1 MSKKFSPILI
11 AAALIL
17 VVAILVLPGNATASQ
32 LLGITITPTPI
43 TPTATTPVTPTATTP
58 VTPTATTPVTEE
70 PATDTPTPTVTEDS
84 SATPTPTSEVQPPTS
99 TAKPKATELVLLP
112 ETGEYPIDPQ
122 QGLQWI
128 FAIALLLLIGG
139 IFFRAVERTQKQD

>member
-1 MSKKFSPILI
+1 MSKKFSTILI

-17 VVAILVLPGNATASQ
+17 VAALLLLPGSASASQ
-32 LLGITITPTPI
+32 LLGITITPTF
-43 TPTATTPVTPTATTP
+43 TPETPV
-58 VTPTATTPVTEE
+58 ATTPVTEE
-70 PATDTPTPTVTEDS
+70 PATETPTPTATEVPTDTPTPTTE
-84 SATPTPTSEVQPPTS
+84 VKPPTK

-139 IFFRAVERTQKQD
+139 IFLRAVEGSQKQD

>member
-1 MSKKFSPILI
+1 MSKKFSTILI
-11 AAALIL
+11 TAALIL
-17 VVAILVLPGNATASQ
+17 VAALLLLPGSATASQ
-32 LLGITITPTPI
+32 LLGITITPTF
-43 TPTATTPVTPTATTP
+43 TPETPV
-58 VTPTATTPVTEE
+58 ATTPVTEE
-70 PATDTPTPTVTEDS
+70 PATDTPTPTATEVPTD
-84 SATPTPTSEVQPPTS
+84 TPTPTTEVKPPTK

-139 IFFRAVERTQKQD
+139 IFLRAVEGSQKQN

>member
-1 MSKKFSPILI
+1 MSKKFSTILI

-17 VVAILVLPGNATASQ
+17 IAVLLMMPGSATASQ
-32 LLGITITPTPI
+32 LLGITITPTPE
-43 TPTATTPVTPTATTP
+43 TPIPTTPG
-58 VTPTATTPVTEE
+58 TEE
-70 PATDTPTPTVTEDS
+70 PATDTPTPT
-84 SATPTPTSEVQPPTS
+84 ATIVPSETPSPTSTTEVKPPTK

-139 IFFRAVERTQKQD
+139 IFLRAVEGPQKQD

>member
-1 MSKKFSPILI
+1 MSKKFSNILI

-17 VVAILVLPGNATASQ
+17 VAALLLMPGSATASQ
-32 LLGITITPTPI
+32 LLGITITPTFTPETPI
-43 TPTATTPVTPTATTP
+43 PTTPE
-58 VTPTATTPVTEE
+58 TEE
-70 PATDTPTPTVTEDS
+70 PATDTPTPTATEVPTD
-84 SATPTPTSEVQPPTS
+84 TPTPATEVKPPTK

-139 IFFRAVERTQKQD
+139 IFLRAVEGSQKQD

>member
-1 MSKKFSPILI
+1 MSKKFSTILI

-17 VVAILVLPGNATASQ
+17 IAVLLLMPGSATASQ
-32 LLGITITPTPI
+32 LLGITITPTFTPETPI
-43 TPTATTPVTPTATTP
+43 PTTPE
-58 VTPTATTPVTEE
+58 TEE
-70 PATDTPTPTVTEDS
+70 PATDTPTPTATEVPTD
-84 SATPTPTSEVQPPTS
+84 TPTPTTEVKQPTK

-122 QGLQWI
+122 QGFQWI

-139 IFFRAVERTQKQD
+139 IFLRAVEGTQKQD

>member
-1 MSKKFSPILI
+1 MSKKFSTILI

-17 VVAILVLPGNATASQ
+17 VAALLLMPGSATASQ
-32 LLGITITPTPI
+32 LLGITITPAFTPETPI
-43 TPTATTPVTPTATTP
+43 
-58 VTPTATTPVTEE
+58 ATTPVTEE
-70 PATDTPTPTVTEDS
+70 PGTDTPTPSPTATEVPTDTPTPT
-84 SATPTPTSEVQPPTS
+84 AEVKPPTS

-139 IFFRAVERTQKQD
+139 IFLRAVEGSQKQD

>member
-1 MSKKFSPILI
+1 MSKKFSTILI

-17 VVAILVLPGNATASQ
+17 VAALLLLPGSATASQ
-32 LLGITITPTPI
+32 LLGITITPTF
-43 TPTATTPVTPTATTP
+43 TPETPVATTPE
-58 VTPTATTPVTEE
+58 TEE
-70 PATDTPTPTVTEDS
+70 PATDTPTPTATEVPTD
-84 SATPTPTSEVQPPTS
+84 TPTPTTEVKPPTK

-139 IFFRAVERTQKQD
+139 IFLRAVEGSQKQD

>member
-32 LLGITITPTPI
+32 LLGITITPTP
-43 TPTATTPVTPTATTP
+43 VTPTATTP

-70 PATDTPTPTVTEDS
+70 PATDTPTPTVTEDPTD
-84 SATPTPTSEVQPPTS
+84 TPTPTTPTTEVQPPTS

-128 FAIALLLLIGG
+128 FAIALLILIGA
-139 IFFRAVERTQKQD
+139 IFFRSVEASQKQD

>member
-17 VVAILVLPGNATASQ
+17 VVAILVLPGSATASQ
-32 LLGITITPTPI
+32 LLGITITPTF
-43 TPTATTPVTPTATTP
+43 TPETPV
-58 VTPTATTPVTEE
+58 ATTPVTEE
-70 PATDTPTPTVTEDS
+70 PATDTPTPTVTEDPTD
-84 SATPTPTSEVQPPTS
+84 TPTPTTPTTEVQPPTS

-128 FAIALLLLIGG
+128 FAIALLILIGA
-139 IFFRAVERTQKQD
+139 IFFRSVEASQKQD

>member
-43 TPTATTPVTPTATTP
+43 TPTATTP

>member
-1 MSKKFSPILI
+1 MSKKFSTILI

-17 VVAILVLPGNATASQ
+17 MAALLLLPGSATASQ
-32 LLGITITPTPI
+32 LLGITITPTPE
-43 TPTATTPVTPTATTP
+43 TPIP
-58 VTPTATTPVTEE
+58 TTPVTEE
-70 PATDTPTPTVTEDS
+70 PATETPTATEIPPDTPTPTATEVPPD
-84 SATPTPTSEVQPPTS
+84 TPTPTTEGKQPTK

-139 IFFRAVERTQKQD
+139 IFLRAVEGSQKQD

>member
-1 MSKKFSPILI
+1 MSKKFSTILI

-17 VVAILVLPGNATASQ
+17 VAALLLLPGSATASQ
-32 LLGITITPTPI
+32 LLGITITPTFTPETPI
-43 TPTATTPVTPTATTP
+43 PTTPE
-58 VTPTATTPVTEE
+58 TEE
-70 PATDTPTPTVTEDS
+70 PATDTPTPTATEVPTD
-84 SATPTPTSEVQPPTS
+84 TPTPTTEVKPPTK

-128 FAIALLLLIGG
+128 FAIALLILIGA
-139 IFFRAVERTQKQD
+139 IFFRAVEGSQKQD

>member
-1 MSKKFSPILI
+1 MSKKFSTILI

-17 VVAILVLPGNATASQ
+17 IAVLLLMPGSATASQ
-32 LLGITITPTPI
+32 LLGITITPTPE
-43 TPTATTPVTPTATTP
+43 TPIP
-58 VTPTATTPVTEE
+58 TTPVTEE
-70 PATDTPTPTVTEDS
+70 PATETPTPTATEVPTDTPTPTTEVKQ
-84 SATPTPTSEVQPPTS
+84 PTK

-122 QGLQWI
+122 QGFQWI

-139 IFFRAVERTQKQD
+139 IFLRAVEGTQKQD

>member
-1 MSKKFSPILI
+1 MSKKFSTIMI

-17 VVAILVLPGNATASQ
+17 VAALLLMPGSATASQ
-32 LLGITITPTPI
+32 LLGITITPTFTPETPI
-43 TPTATTPVTPTATTP
+43 PTTPE
-58 VTPTATTPVTEE
+58 TEE
-70 PATDTPTPTVTEDS
+70 PATDTPTPTATEVPTD
-84 SATPTPTSEVQPPTS
+84 TPTPTTEVKPPTK

-139 IFFRAVERTQKQD
+139 IFLRAVEGSQKQE

>member
-1 MSKKFSPILI
+1 MSKKFSTILI

-17 VVAILVLPGNATASQ
+17 IAVLLMMPGSATASQ
-32 LLGITITPTPI
+32 LLGITITPTPE
-43 TPTATTPVTPTATTP
+43 TPIPTTPG
-58 VTPTATTPVTEE
+58 TEE
-70 PATDTPTPTVTEDS
+70 PATDTPTPT
-84 SATPTPTSEVQPPTS
+84 ATIVPSETPSPTPTTEVKPPTK

-139 IFFRAVERTQKQD
+139 IFLRAVEGPQKQD

>member
-1 MSKKFSPILI
+1 MSKKFSTILI

-17 VVAILVLPGNATASQ
+17 VAALLLLPGSATASQ
-32 LLGITITPTPI
+32 LLGITITPTFTPETPI
-43 TPTATTPVTPTATTP
+43 PTTPE
-58 VTPTATTPVTEE
+58 TEE
-70 PATDTPTPTVTEDS
+70 PATDTPTPTATEVPTD
-84 SATPTPTSEVQPPTS
+84 TPTPTTEVKPPTK

-139 IFFRAVERTQKQD
+139 IFLRAVEGSQKQD

>member
-1 MSKKFSPILI
+1 MSKKFSTIMI

-17 VVAILVLPGNATASQ
+17 VAALLLMPGSATASQ
-32 LLGITITPTPI
+32 LLGITITPTPE
-43 TPTATTPVTPTATTP
+43 TPIP
-58 VTPTATTPVTEE
+58 TTPVTEE
-70 PATDTPTPTVTEDS
+70 PATETPTPTATEVPPDTPTPTTE
-84 SATPTPTSEVQPPTS
+84 VKPPTE

-139 IFFRAVERTQKQD
+139 IFLRAVEGSQKQD

>member
-17 VVAILVLPGNATASQ
+17 VVAILVLPGSATASQ
-32 LLGITITPTPI
+32 LLGITITP
-43 TPTATTPVTPTATTP
+43 TP

-70 PATDTPTPTVTEDS
+70 PATDTPTPTATQDPTD
-84 SATPTPTSEVQPPTS
+84 TPTPTTPTTEVQPPTS

-128 FAIALLLLIGG
+128 FAIALLILIGA
-139 IFFRAVERTQKQD
+139 IFFRAVEASQKQD

>member
-1 MSKKFSPILI
+1 MSKKFSTILI
-11 AAALIL
+11 TAALIL
-17 VVAILVLPGNATASQ
+17 FVAILVLPGSAAASQ
-32 LLGITITPTPI
+32 LLGITITP
-43 TPTATTPVTPTATTP
+43 TP

-70 PATDTPTPTVTEDS
+70 PATDTPTPTATEEDPT
-84 SATPTPTSEVQPPTS
+84 ATPTPTTPTTEVQPPTK

-128 FAIALLLLIGG
+128 FAIALLLLIGA
-139 IFFRAVERTQKQD
+139 IFFRAVEAKQKQD

>member
-1 MSKKFSPILI
+1 MSKKFSTILI

-17 VVAILVLPGNATASQ
+17 MAALLLLPGSATASQ
-32 LLGITITPTPI
+32 LLGITITPTPE
-43 TPTATTPVTPTATTP
+43 TPIP
-58 VTPTATTPVTEE
+58 TTPVTEE
-70 PATDTPTPTVTEDS
+70 PATETPTPTATEIPPDTPTPTTTDVSPD
-84 SATPTPTSEVQPPTS
+84 TPTPTTEGKQPAE
-99 TAKPKATELVLLP
+99 TAKPKTTELVLLP

-139 IFFRAVERTQKQD
+139 IFLKAVEGSQKQD

>member
-1 MSKKFSPILI
+1 MSKKFSTILI

-17 VVAILVLPGNATASQ
+17 VAALLLMPGSATASQ
-32 LLGITITPTPI
+32 LLGITITPTFTPETPI
-43 TPTATTPVTPTATTP
+43 PTTPE
-58 VTPTATTPVTEE
+58 TEE
-70 PATDTPTPTVTEDS
+70 PATDTPTPTATEVPTD
-84 SATPTPTSEVQPPTS
+84 TPTPTTEVKPPTK

-139 IFFRAVERTQKQD
+139 IFLRAVEGSQKQE